1 MLVKDSIAQ
10 WHLIN
15 MYPLLNSEFRL
26 IVSSTDRL
34 WERAYNEN
42 IESGIQYSGN
52 STLSYDRPVSL
63 GKVMNEHAQV

>member
-26 IVSSTDRL
+26 LVSSPDRL
-34 WERAYNEN
+34 EGKAYNEN
-42 IESGIQYSGN
+42 IESGI
-52 STLSYDRPVSL
+52 
-63 GKVMNEHAQV
+63 